1 MVYALPLGLALII
14 MLPIIGYLMLN
25 DLCKYLKKWLD
36 SKPNGRKEDEEK
48 IVKYAIAFM
57 IIMQVLIYIKECVI

>member
-14 MLPIIGYLMLN
+14 MLPIMGYLMLN